1 MKQSVRSVIV
11 AVLSLA
17 LPALAFASGGGVIE
31 LETNLVIQL
40 GALLLAVRLGGSV
53 AHRLKMPAVLGELA
67 IGMVVG
73 PYALGAIPLPGFPHG
88 LFAGSM
94 GAIAVST
101 ELYGISTVASII
113 LLFVS
118 GLETDLSLFMRYSVR
133 GGIVGLGG
141 VFISFGAGALGGSL
155 LFGGSFFDPAN
166 LFLGVMSTAT
176 SVGITARILA
186 DRRKMDSPEGVT
198 ILAAAVFDDVLGIVA
213 LAVVMGMV
221 EVSRKAGSLD
231 WGGIGLIALRAFGIW
246 LGVTALG
253 LLTSKAFAKALK
265 RLRTPMAFSFVAL
278 GCALLLA
285 GFFEKEGLAMIIGAY
300 VMGLSLSKTDIAQVI
315 IEKVHVLYEFF
326 VPIFFAVMG
335 MLVDVRLLGSPAV
348 LIAGLVFTLVAIG
361 SKVLGCAIPAL
372 FLGFNWR
379 GALRVGVGMVPRGEV
394 ALIVAGIGAAAG
406 FLEPTIFGVS
416 VLMTLLTTL
425 VAPPALSATLALAG
439 KGTRKPSAAD
449 ETVHED
455 YELPNEDIA
464 ALVLD
469 SLIRDLQAEGFYV
482 QTMAIEEGI
491 CQVRKDEIAFSL
503 ERDDARL
510 SFQSGKD
517 DALFVRTALFESV
530 AKIYQN
536 FAELRRKLEPEKL
549 ARGMDEGSKVGNAGV
564 LEAVDRG
571 AIVLGLK
578 AGTKEE
584 AIEELIDRLDA
595 RGKLEDRKLALADV
609 LERERS
615 MSTGMTHGIAM
626 PHAKTDA
633 VEHQVVAVGVS
644 RHGVDFQCHDGSP
657 ATVVTLILTPKR
669 ASEPHLQLLAALG
682 ATLNDEERRTA
693 LLASVEADEAAR
705 ALGLPDRR
713 TGGGARNRFFQSFS
727 R

>member
-1 MKQSVRSVIV
+1 MKPMFRSLLV
-11 AVLSLA
+11 AILSLA
-17 LPALAFASGGGVIE
+17 LPALLFASGDGVIE

-40 GALLLAVRLGGSV
+40 GALLLAVRLGGSL
-53 AHRLKMPAVLGELA
+53 AHRLKLPAVLGELV

-73 PYALGAIPLPGFPHG
+73 PYALGAIPVPGFPRG

-94 GAIAVST
+94 GSIAVST

-141 VFISFGAGALGGSL
+141 VIISFGAGAAAGAL
-155 LFGGSFFDPAN
+155 LFGGTFFDPAN

-186 DRRKMDSPEGVT
+186 DRRRMDSPEGVT

-221 EVSRKAGSLD
+221 EVSQKAGSLD

-253 LLTSKAFAKALK
+253 LATSKAFAKVLK
-265 RLRTPMAFSFVAL
+265 RLHTPMAFSFVAL

-335 MLVDVRLLGSPAV
+335 MLVDVRLLASPSV
-348 LIAGLVFTLVAIG
+348 LLAGLAFTLVAIA
-361 SKVLGCAIPAL
+361 SKVLGCGLPAL
-372 FLGFNWR
+372 FLGFNGR
-379 GALRVGVGMVPRGEV
+379 GAMRIGAGMVPRGEV

-406 FLEPTIFGVS
+406 FLEPTIFGVA

-439 KGTRKPSAAD
+439 TGTRKPSAAD

-455 YELPNEDIA
+455 YELPNEDVA

-491 CQVRKDEIAFSL
+491 CQVRKDAIAFSL
-503 ERDDARL
+503 ERDAARL
-510 SFQSGKD
+510 SFQSGRD

-571 AIVLGLK
+571 SIVLGLE

-584 AIEELIDRLDA
+584 AIAELIDRLDA
-595 RGKLEDRKLALADV
+595 RGKLENRKLALADV

-615 MSTGMTHGIAM
+615 MSTGMTRGIAM

-633 VEHQVVAVGVS
+633 VERQVVAVGVS
-644 RHGVDFQCHDGSP
+644 RRGIDFQCHDGSP

-669 ASEPHLQLLAALG
+669 AAEPHLQLLAALG
-682 ATLNDEERRTA
+682 ATLNDEERRSA
-693 LLASVEADEAAR
+693 LLASEEVDEAAR
-705 ALGLPDRR
+705 ALGLPERR
-713 TGGGARNRFFQSFS
+713 TGGSSRTRFFQHPT